1 MTGRTDPQNGAT
13 SPNESDT
20 IELLPEAE
28 TQLVAVAGA
37 NAAVAGQWT
46 LMAWKFRRQKVAVC
60 ALIIVVLMY
69 LVAFF
74 AEFLAPY
81 GTDMTQPEYT
91 YAPPQRLSLFL
102 IGADG
107 EWQFLPHAK
116 GYTITVDQEAMRRSF
131 AIDPEQV
138 VPIGLFV
145 KGETYNLWGLFELDR
160 HFIGPIDPSKVVY
173 FLGSDRLGRDLLSR
187 LIYGTRI
194 SLSIVLGYLAARPLT
209 TSRC

>member
-1 MTGRTDPQNGAT
+1 MTARIDPQNVAT

-46 LMAWKFRRQKVAVC
+46 LMLWKFRRQKVAVC
-60 ALIIVVLMY
+60 ALIIVVLLY
-69 LVAFF
+69 LIAFF

-91 YAPPQRLSLFL
+91 YAPPQGLSLFL
-102 IGADG
+102 IGADS

-116 GYTITVDQEAMRRSF
+116 GYTITVDDRSRIHNWVLSGDGVDGVATDVSGTGEKSF
-131 AIDPEQV
+131 PVTLKAGEYGYVCDP
-138 VPIGLFV
+138 
-145 KGETYNLWGLFELDR
+145 
-160 HFIGPIDPSKVVY
+160 HPSMTGTLKV
-173 FLGSDRLGRDLLSR
+173 
-187 LIYGTRI
+187 T
-194 SLSIVLGYLAARPLT
+194 
-209 TSRC
+209 